1 MKILISEKISPH
13 RYKTSEGYLVC
24 TDAILARTGKQTYL
38 SDEIFHDGNEQ
49 EVEVDR
55 PYKEVFDEKT
65 LASFENKPITIEH
78 PDESVNVGNYKDYA
92 VGYVRDIHQ
101 GKTDNGEDV
110 ILGNLVIVDQN
121 AINDIESG
129 TKTDLSCGY
138 DCDIVKTKDG
148 YSQVAIRG
156 NHLALCEEGR
166 AGIAHIQDSQKN
178 INDTKMTNDAFNNGR
193 LKDFKIEDLI
203 RLVKKRSEAVN
214 SIRLGDDG
222 NTYYITVG
230 GFLNMDLNTGKG
242 AYLDVVYENKDS
254 TLQKRC
260 LMIPKA
266 SSWKEIITAF
276 NNWKN
281 TLRSINDS
289 KIRDDFSR
297 QIKSAISR
305 GKLITHPYSG
315 RYAMRVKKSDF
326 EGLKKELEK
335 LHYKDII
342 FENNPYVSYNVFF
355 RDSANDAW
363 TKRVDDSK
371 MKDDFATN
379 MAHIRENLETA
390 IYKIISKHNSKVAE
404 AHRSKEFDKNS
415 LYLLTGIYDITYMVL
430 FFEKTE
436 RPYFDSKADIE
447 KVKAEIRAIPNVRIK
462 SMGPIE
468 SRPIA
473 TDDGGQLHF
482 YYFDKMS
489 IRYTGKVA
497 DSQKNKPMKD
507 SLTKDKAL
515 QLVAKVKDYQTKH

>member
-1 MKILISEKISPH
+1 MKILVSEKISPH

-166 AGIAHIQDSQKN
+166 AGIAHIQDSKIRDEKLEVGKTYTSRLGNKLTINKIDVGYSDYDGTPVITIHYSYQTKDGKRGTSTCSTESFFNMMRDKFVDSRVDDKN
-178 INDTKMTNDAFNNGR
+178 TKTTNDAFNNGK

-214 SIRLGDDG
+214 SIRLDDDG
-222 NTYYITVG
+222 NTYFITVG
-230 GFLNMDLNTGKG
+230 GFLNIDLNTGKG

-254 TLQKRC
+254 ALQKRC
-260 LMIPKA
+260 LMISKA
-266 SSWKEIITAF
+266 SSWKKIITAF

-281 TLRSINDS
+281 TLRNINDS
-289 KIRDDFSR
+289 KVKDDFSR
-297 QIKSAISR
+297 QIKLAISR
-305 GKLITHPYSG
+305 GKLIIHPYNG
-315 RYAMRVKKSDF
+315 KYAMRVKKSDF
-326 EGLKKELEK
+326 ESLKKELEK
-335 LHYKDII
+335 LQYKNIR
-342 FENNPYVSYNVFF
+342 FENNPYTSYNVFF
-355 RDSANDAW
+355 TDSANDTW
-363 TKRVDDSK
+363 SKRVDEFMEHFGAAESSIKVIIAK
-371 MKDDFATN
+371 MKKFGYSDVAKD
-379 MAHIRENLETA
+379 ET
-390 IYKIISKHNSKVAE
+390 KLRK
-404 AHRSKEFDKNS
+404 
-415 LYLLTGIYDITYMVL
+415 YLKRHWDYLG
-430 FFEKTE
+430 
-436 RPYFDSKADIE
+436 
-447 KVKAEIRAIPNVRIK
+447 
-462 SMGPIE
+462 
-468 SRPIA
+468 
-473 TDDGGQLHF
+473 
-482 YYFDKMS
+482 
-489 IRYTGKVA
+489 
-497 DSQKNKPMKD
+497 D
-507 SLTKDKAL
+507 SLTKNKAL
-515 QLVAKVKDYQTKH
+515 RLVTKVKDYQIKH